1 MANTSKPVRKIAKA
15 RATNVRTMYKNPSG
29 KALERLNNSFTKVEN
44 KVKTLSTDD
53 KNYTSKL
60 ANKPLEKRIKKRL
73 MNQAGKKK
81 GK

>member
-15 RATNVRTMYKNPSG
+15 RATNLRTMYKNPSG

-53 KNYTSKL
+53 QNYTSKSY
-60 ANKPLEKRIKKRL
+60 NKPFEKRIKKSDMAKGR
-73 MNQAGKKK
+73 KKK